1 MFAHEVLR
9 MKFWDSL
16 LGRTTP
22 PRADL
27 DALFA
32 VPQAGL
38 SLQAQGFVATGQ
50 GAVCYRTAE
59 GGAFAGTES
68 QIEQLI
74 ATSGS
79 TIEKIDDSYGF
90 RWMSVHQQIADLS
103 GLVTDLHAANTSLAD
118 AGFDQAL
125 LCSTIGFTSP
135 EGHPLALVYLFKRGT
150 FYPFVP
156 ADGSAGSQN
165 RDNALEL
172 QVRGIVDEDITV
184 ESDLSRWLAIWGA
197 PGL

>member
-1 MFAHEVLR
+1 
-9 MKFWDSL
+9 MKIWDAL
-16 LGRTTP
+16 LGRSTP
-22 PRADL
+22 PAADL

-32 VPQAGL
+32 VPQASL
-38 SLQAQGFVATGQ
+38 SLQAQGFTPTGQ
-50 GAVCYRTAE
+50 GAVCYRRAE
-59 GGAFAGTES
+59 GGAFVSTES

-74 ATSGS
+74 AMSGS

-90 RWMSVHQQIADLS
+90 RWLSVQQTSADVS

-118 AGFDQAL
+118 AGFGQSL
-125 LCSTIGFTSP
+125 LCSTMGFTSP
-135 EGHPLALVYLFKRGT
+135 DGRTLALVYLFKRGT

-156 ADGSAGSQN
+156 SDGQH

-172 QVRGIVDEDITV
+172 QVRGIVDQDIAI
-184 ESDLSRWLAIWGA
+184 EADLSRWLAIWGA

>member
-1 MFAHEVLR
+1 MGFL
-9 MKFWDSL
+9 DSL
-16 LGRTTP
+16 LGRSTP
-22 PRADL
+22 PPANL

-32 VPQAGL
+32 VPQASL
-38 SLQAQGFVATGQ
+38 SLQAQGFSPTGQ

-59 GGAFAGTES
+59 GGAFASTET
-68 QIEQLI
+68 QIKQLI

-79 TIEKIDDSYGF
+79 TVDTIDDSHGF
-90 RWMSVHQQIADLS
+90 RWLSVRQPAGPDVP

-135 EGHPLALVYLFKRGT
+135 DGRALALVYLFKRGT

-156 ADGSAGSQN
+156 ADGHS

-172 QVRGIVDEDITV
+172 QIRGIVDEDIAV
-184 ESDLSRWLAIWGA
+184 EADLGRWLAIWGA